1 MKDPY
6 THITRA
12 GGSFACINSG
22 KGFVSYFDT
31 FLEKIQF
38 LYIIKGGP
46 GTGKSGLMA
55 YIARK
60 AEERGED
67 VWRIWCSSDPDSLD
81 GVILRKRQIAIV
93 DGTAPHVAEPHIP
106 GVDSEIL
113 NLGAFW
119 DGKKLQEH
127 RRTVE
132 KLNQEK
138 SDAYGRAFSLLR
150 AAESL
155 LEVHINL
162 LSRYINKESMA
173 RTVKRILCTDGL
185 RCEPSPVL
193 TVPLCSIGM
202 QGSICLEPYIQE
214 AKKILTLPRFYGVDL
229 LLLEELRKN
238 AEKFGIAALVSPDP
252 LTLYPDSLYLVKKG
266 ILIRRGEPLSL
277 TNEKALSLRR
287 LAALPKGDEKKYL
300 RELEKREN
308 DLWNLAQKE
317 FIGISKH
324 HFEIEKIYGSAM
336 DFSAVDR
343 AKETLEESVF
353 S

>member
-238 AEKFGIAALVSPDP
+238 AEKFGM
-252 LTLYPDSLYLVKKG
+252 
-266 ILIRRGEPLSL
+266 
-277 TNEKALSLRR
+277 
-287 LAALPKGDEKKYL
+287 PKGDEKKYL